1 MEAPMSEN
9 DADKKKKTP
18 PPPPHEGDD
27 ILIEFVDH
35 DEDALGQDVR
45 SDASPGGGSGLKD
58 DREMEVVLLDEE
70 GSEGPFGEQEE
81 REEEAKADA
90 LAQLEERHLRL
101 RAEFENYRRRVDRD
115 REEMHRQAV
124 ARAVSELLPALDNLN
139 LAVKSLEGEV
149 SPDHWKGILLVL
161 QQLKEALARL
171 GVEEIESV
179 GKRFDPAVHEAVNS
193 VVREDVPPMTV
204 TAVYASGYLLGGK
217 VIKPARVEVSRAP
230 DGGPAGRDDA

>member
-9 DADKKKKTP
+9 DADEKKKAP
-18 PPPPHEGDD
+18 PPPPREGDD

-35 DEDALGQDVR
+35 DEDALGQDAR
-45 SDASPGGGSGLKD
+45 SGASPGGGLKD

-70 GSEGPFGEQEE
+70 GSEGPFGEEE
-81 REEEAKADA
+81 EGEEEARAHA

-115 REEMHRQAV
+115 REEMRRQAV
-124 ARAVSELLPALDNLN
+124 GRSGSELLPALDNLN
-139 LAVKSLEGEV
+139 LALKSLEGEV

-171 GVEEIESV
+171 GVEEIEAV

-230 DGGPAGRDDA
+230 EGGPAGRDDA